1 MGRMGFCSVVLFGVV
16 SLAASQMPALADNQ
30 TQPSQQQI
38 NSLVAD
44 ITAHKQAC
52 GNVTASQPV
61 DFKRCNNEQAQLVDR
76 QKRLGLSDDAL
87 NGKLQSRGWRWP

>member
-1 MGRMGFCSVVLFGVV
+1 MSRTGFCSVVLFGVV
-16 SLAASQMPALADNQ
+16 NLAAAQMPALADNQ

-38 NSLVAD
+38 DSLVAD

-52 GNVTASQPV
+52 GSVTASQPL